1 MIWHYYNKENLK
13 VGIRKKFEDAMPA
26 RRRHVGYELEN
37 DFVITNLNSE
47 WRDTDTKQQY
57 YNKTRNVGGL
67 EENHFKQRDIPP
79 SPITMTARDRTNEFI
94 NTIRTMQDRTV
105 VRTTNL
111 QNPRRARQMQ
121 SYSNFMMVAKSIG
134 KNIANTYTKLE
145 KLALL
150 AKKKSIFNDRQM
162 EIEELTNII
171 KTDLKSLNHQIGK
184 LQDMGKIQRE
194 SFSSS
199 QGNHIASH
207 SSSIVMALQSKL
219 ANMSNHFKSVL
230 EVRSENMR
238 EEQTRRQQFS
248 QGSVS
253 TMLPP
258 SVVSGKQGSLLLQEQ
273 ESSSSVA
280 IDLEPAMSQLSMQ
293 RVLQDDTD
301 AYVQSRAETM
311 QNIESTI
318 VELGGIF
325 QQLAHMV
332 KEQEEMVE
340 RIDSNVEDTE
350 LNVEAAHAEIL
361 KYFQSVTNNRWLM
374 IKIFAVLIFFF
385 IFFVVFLA

>member
-1 MIWHYYNKENLK
+1 
-13 VGIRKKFEDAMPA
+13 MPA
-26 RRRHVGYELEN
+26 RRRHVGYEIDH
-37 DFVITNLNSE
+37 DFVITTSNGPWRGSTISQRSNNESDGRNLTGNE
-47 WRDTDTKQQY
+47 KQQLD
-57 YNKTRNVGGL
+57 TV
-67 EENHFKQRDIPP
+67 PP
-79 SPITMTARDRTNEFI
+79 TMTSRDRTNEFV
-94 NTIRTMQDRTV
+94 NAIRTMQSRTV
-105 VRTTNL
+105 ARAVVS
-111 QNPRRARQMQ
+111 QNPRRARQLQ
-121 SYSNFMMVAKSIG
+121 SYSNFMMIAKSIG
-134 KNIANTYTKLE
+134 KNIASTYNKLE

-150 AKKKSIFNDRQM
+150 AKRKSIFNDRQV

-184 LQDMGKIQRE
+184 LQELGKKQRE
-194 SFSSS
+194 GHGATQS
-199 QGNHIASH
+199 HHMASH

-238 EEQTRRQQFS
+238 EEQSRRQQFT

-258 SVVSGKQGSLLLQEQ
+258 SVAGKQGSLLFQEQ
-273 ESSSSVA
+273 DSQTSVT
-280 IDLEPAMSQLSMQ
+280 IDLEPAMGQLSMQ
-293 RVLQDDTD
+293 RAITDDTD

-311 QNIESTI
+311 QSIESTI

-340 RIDSNVEDTE
+340 RIDSNIEDTE
-350 LNVEAAHAEIL
+350 LNVEAAHTEIL

>member
-1 MIWHYYNKENLK
+1 
-13 VGIRKKFEDAMPA
+13 MPA
-26 RRRHVGYELEN
+26 RRRHVGSEL
-37 DFVITNLNSE
+37 DHDIVITTSNSP
-47 WRDTDTKQQY
+47 WRGSTISQRYNNESEGCDLTEIDKKQTDI
-57 YNKTRNVGGL
+57 V
-67 EENHFKQRDIPP
+67 PA
-79 SPITMTARDRTNEFI
+79 TMTSRDRTNEFV
-94 NTIRTMQDRTV
+94 NAIRTMQSRTV
-105 VRTTNL
+105 ARTAVL
-111 QNPRRARQMQ
+111 QNPRRARQLQ
-121 SYSNFMMVAKSIG
+121 SYSNFMMIAKSIG
-134 KNIANTYTKLE
+134 KNIASTYTKLE

-150 AKKKSIFNDRQM
+150 AKRKSIFNDRQM

-184 LQDMGKIQRE
+184 LQDLGKKQQEIFGG
-194 SFSSS
+194 SHIH
-199 QGNHIASH
+199 HIASH

-219 ANMSNHFKSVL
+219 ANMSTHFKNVL

-238 EEQTRRQQFS
+238 EEQSRRQQFT

-258 SVVSGKQGSLLLQEQ
+258 SVAGKQGSLLFQEQ
-273 ESSSSVA
+273 DSATSVA
-280 IDLEPAMSQLSMQ
+280 IDLEPAMGQLS
-293 RVLQDDTD
+293 LQQGIHDDTE

-318 VELGGIF
+318 IELGGIF

-340 RIDSNVEDTE
+340 RIDSNIEDTE
-350 LNVEAAHAEIL
+350 LNVVSAHAEIL

-385 IFFVVFLA
+385 TFFVVFLA

>member
-1 MIWHYYNKENLK
+1 
-13 VGIRKKFEDAMPA
+13 MPA
-26 RRRHVGYELEN
+26 RRRHVGYEIDH
-37 DFVITNLNSE
+37 DFVITTSNGPWRGSTISQRSNHESE
-47 WRDTDTKQQY
+47 GRDLTGNEKQQLD
-57 YNKTRNVGGL
+57 TV
-67 EENHFKQRDIPP
+67 PP
-79 SPITMTARDRTNEFI
+79 TMTSRDRTNEFV
-94 NTIRTMQDRTV
+94 NAIRTMQSRTV
-105 VRTTNL
+105 ARAVVS
-111 QNPRRARQMQ
+111 QNPRRARQLQ
-121 SYSNFMMVAKSIG
+121 SYSNFMMIAKSIG
-134 KNIANTYTKLE
+134 KNIASTYNKLE

-150 AKKKSIFNDRQM
+150 AKRKSIFNDRQV

-184 LQDMGKIQRE
+184 LQELGKKQRE
-194 SFSSS
+194 GHGATQS
-199 QGNHIASH
+199 HHMASH

-238 EEQTRRQQFS
+238 EEQSRRQQFT

-258 SVVSGKQGSLLLQEQ
+258 SVAGKQGSLLFQEQ
-273 ESSSSVA
+273 DSPASVT
-280 IDLEPAMSQLSMQ
+280 IDLEPAMGQLS
-293 RVLQDDTD
+293 LQQAITDDTD

-311 QNIESTI
+311 QSIESTI

-340 RIDSNVEDTE
+340 RIDSNIEDTE
-350 LNVEAAHAEIL
+350 LNVEAAHTEIL

>member
-1 MIWHYYNKENLK
+1 
-13 VGIRKKFEDAMPA
+13 MPA
-26 RRRHVGYELEN
+26 RRRHVGYEIDH
-37 DFVITNLNSE
+37 DFVITTSNGPLRGSTISQRSNHESE
-47 WRDTDTKQQY
+47 GRDLTGNEKQQLD
-57 YNKTRNVGGL
+57 TV
-67 EENHFKQRDIPP
+67 PP
-79 SPITMTARDRTNEFI
+79 TMTSRDRTNEFV
-94 NTIRTMQDRTV
+94 NAIRTMQSRTV
-105 VRTTNL
+105 ARAVVS
-111 QNPRRARQMQ
+111 QNPRRARQLQ
-121 SYSNFMMVAKSIG
+121 SYSNFMMIAKSIG
-134 KNIANTYTKLE
+134 KNIASTYNKLE

-150 AKKKSIFNDRQM
+150 AKRKSIFNDRQV

-184 LQDMGKIQRE
+184 LQELGKKQRE
-194 SFSSS
+194 GHGAVQS
-199 QGNHIASH
+199 HHMASH

-238 EEQTRRQQFS
+238 EEQSRRQQFT

-258 SVVSGKQGSLLLQEQ
+258 SVAGKQGSLLFQEQ
-273 ESSSSVA
+273 DSPTSVT
-280 IDLEPAMSQLSMQ
+280 IDLEPAMGQLS
-293 RVLQDDTD
+293 LQQAITDDTD

-311 QNIESTI
+311 QSIESTI

-340 RIDSNVEDTE
+340 RIDSNIEDTE
-350 LNVEAAHAEIL
+350 LNVEAAHTEIL

>member
-1 MIWHYYNKENLK
+1 
-13 VGIRKKFEDAMPA
+13 MPA
-26 RRRHVGYELEN
+26 RRRHVGYEIDD
-37 DFVITNLNSE
+37 DFVITTSNGPWRGSTISQRSSHESE
-47 WRDTDTKQQY
+47 GRDLTG
-57 YNKTRNVGGL
+57 N
-67 EENHFKQRDIPP
+67 EKQRPDTAPP
-79 SPITMTARDRTNEFI
+79 TMTSRDRTNEFV
-94 NTIRTMQDRTV
+94 NAIRTMQSRTV
-105 VRTTNL
+105 ARAVVS
-111 QNPRRARQMQ
+111 QNPRRARQLQ
-121 SYSNFMMVAKSIG
+121 SYSNFMMIAKSIG
-134 KNIANTYTKLE
+134 KNIASTYNKLE

-150 AKKKSIFNDRQM
+150 AKRKSIFNDRQV

-184 LQDMGKIQRE
+184 LQELGKKQRE
-194 SFSSS
+194 GHGAAQS
-199 QGNHIASH
+199 HHMASH

-238 EEQTRRQQFS
+238 EEQSRRQQFT

-258 SVVSGKQGSLLLQEQ
+258 SVAGKQGSLLFQEQ
-273 ESSSSVA
+273 DSPGSVT
-280 IDLEPAMSQLSMQ
+280 IDLEPAMGQLS
-293 RVLQDDTD
+293 LQQQITDDTE

-311 QNIESTI
+311 QSIESTI

-340 RIDSNVEDTE
+340 RIDSNIEDTE
-350 LNVEAAHAEIL
+350 LNVEAAHTEIL

>member
-1 MIWHYYNKENLK
+1 
-13 VGIRKKFEDAMPA
+13 MPA
-26 RRRHVGYELEN
+26 RRRHVGYEVDH
-37 DFVITNLNSE
+37 DFVITTSNGPWQGSTISQRHNHESEGNNLTGNE
-47 WRDTDTKQQY
+47 KKQP
-57 YNKTRNVGGL
+57 
-67 EENHFKQRDIPP
+67 DIAAA
-79 SPITMTARDRTNEFI
+79 TMSSRDRTNEFV
-94 NTIRTMQDRTV
+94 NAIRTMQSRTV
-105 VRTTNL
+105 TRTAVL
-111 QNPRRARQMQ
+111 QNPRRARQLQ
-121 SYSNFMMVAKSIG
+121 SYSNFMMIAKNIG
-134 KNIANTYTKLE
+134 KNIASTYTKLE

-150 AKKKSIFNDRQM
+150 AKRKSIFNDRQV
-162 EIEELTNII
+162 EIDELTNII
-171 KTDLKSLNHQIGK
+171 KTDLKSLNQQIGK
-184 LQDMGKIQRE
+184 LQELSKKQRE
-194 SFSSS
+194 GYGAS
-199 QGNHIASH
+199 QSHHMASH

-238 EEQTRRQQFS
+238 EEQSRRQQFT

-258 SVVSGKQGSLLLQEQ
+258 SVTGKQGSLLLQEQ
-273 ESSSSVA
+273 ESPSSVT
-280 IDLEPAMSQLSMQ
+280 IDLEPAMGQLTLQ
-293 RVLQDDTD
+293 RAVNDDTD
-301 AYVQSRAETM
+301 AYIQSRAETM

-340 RIDSNVEDTE
+340 RIDSNIEDTE

-361 KYFQSVTNNRWLM
+361 RYFQSVTNNRWLM